1 MAGQGDVGQGYVNE
15 IVDLANSGN
24 TSGFTKSDWQII
36 ANNAGYETPR
46 AAAARVAAQQT
57 PPAVEDKT
65 EDKTEEKKEQ
75 FDYNAWRKGEDQRLA
90 GIAESRRINQALSSM
105 EGFFQT
111 NGLMSLWGGVRS
123 YVEQGYSDADTIMAI
138 LSRDANYQQAYHN
151 RFPAVKEIRA
161 LNAQRAAQGLPPRAE
176 PSPAAY
182 IALEAG
188 YRQALVGLPDGVW
201 GRSEDIADWIVGEVS
216 VQEVADRVSTA
227 KNYIYYDANDLV
239 KEELRGI
246 YGMTN
251 EEMVS
256 YVLDPDRALPQLEAE
271 YERRKSQ
278 ANVGAG
284 ARSQGV
290 GLSELLR
297 DEISQT
303 QFGSTFDM
311 SSQTFKSVANESV
324 AYERLGKLARE
335 ETTQADLIREAF
347 GISGSAEASIKKK
360 RLASQERA
368 KFSGQSAL
376 SKTSL
381 AQRRAQ

>member
-75 FDYNAWRKGEDQRLA
+75 FDYNARRKGEDQRLA

>member
-1 MAGQGDVGQGYVNE
+1 MAGRGDTGQGYVNE
-15 IVDLANSGN
+15 IVDLANAGD

>member
-1 MAGQGDVGQGYVNE
+1 MAGRGDTGQGYVNE
-15 IVDLANSGN
+15 IVDLANAGD

-57 PPAVEDKT
+57 PPAVE
-65 EDKTEEKKEQ
+65 EKTEEKKEQ

-347 GISGSAEASIKKK
+347 GISGSAEASNKKK

>member
-1 MAGQGDVGQGYVNE
+1 MNINWDYLTSPGFGQEMDRL
-15 IVDLANSGN
+15 VDWSNQQTQQATGN
-24 TSGFTKSDWQII
+24 T
-36 ANNAGYETPR
+36 
-46 AAAARVAAQQT
+46 
-57 PPAVEDKT
+57 
-65 EDKTEEKKEQ
+65 EKKEPQ
-75 FDYNAWRKGEDQRLA
+75 FDYGAWRKAEDERLA
-90 GIAESRRINQALSSM
+90 REAETRRINQALASM

-123 YVEQGYSDADTIMAI
+123 YVEQGYNDADTIMAI
-138 LSRDANYQQAYHN
+138 ISRDANYQQAYYN
-151 RFPAVKEIRA
+151 RFPAVKEIRD
-161 LNAQRAAQGLPPRAE
+161 LNTQRAAQGLPPRPE
-176 PSPAAY
+176 PTAAAY
-182 IALEAG
+182 VALESG
-188 YRQALVGLPDGVW
+188 YRQALTGLPDGVW
-201 GRSEDIADWIVGEVS
+201 GTGKDIADWIVGEVS
-216 VQEVADRVSTA
+216 PQEVTDRVATA
-227 KNYIYYDANDLV
+227 KNYIYYDANNLV

-256 YVLDPDRALPQLEAE
+256 YVLDPERALPQLEAE

-311 SSQTFKSVANESV
+311 SSQTFKGVANESV
-324 AYERLGKLARE
+324 AYDRLGKLARE

-347 GISGSAEASIKKK
+347 GISGSAEASDKKK

-376 SKTSL
+376 SRTSL